1 MRLGT
6 KWLSVLIPVTAVSF
20 FSCTSEL
27 KVGEGDLDLTIT
39 VGGDS
44 LMIPVGSTKAMG
56 ISDFIDLDTVDFIHA
71 DGQGNYYMEMTEAFE
86 EEVSVSDF
94 ANSMTV
100 EGIDREFD
108 SQDFTVYAGSSGS
121 EEGRINVQFEEFNEE
136 CAYRFSFEDAKEDG
150 LVSISSVDFENT
162 YLLPRV
168 HLEADKSIP
177 ASMMLSLEVIVPEKY
192 VFEDS
197 PAVNGTTVTFEG
209 AVTSSGDVD
218 FQPVTMESIE
228 LDLGKDEPFE
238 FEDVF
243 VVSNLSIS
251 VAQSEMEEFDGAV
264 LTVSPGV
271 AFGGDDGMLHPSSF
285 YGKVYIKLDEIVEQI
300 LLDEIPEYLKG
311 EEVMLDFISPYA
323 TVSLMTNS
331 GVPIIIEA
339 DIVPVFESGDSQTDT
354 IGLSLSAPV
363 SDDENVTE
371 TANYWLASENPSELP
386 SGYQWV
392 EADVRNLLS
401 RIPDRLDISV
411 RPFSDTCSVEEH
423 YIDCDAVYDFSGE
436 MMFVLPFEFGDDL
449 YVPVRDTLANMPKE
463 LGTALSTADI
473 MLNGTV
479 ISSFPVSL
487 QLSGD
492 FLNGNYEPLGIK
504 IPEQTIGAGGTD
516 GEPVSSQLSIKVP
529 QSPRAEEIAYLVF
542 QFELLNGTGASI
554 SESSTIQITDIS
566 AGIPGGLTLD
576 LNQE

>member
-1 MRLGT
+1 MKL
-6 KWLSVLIPVTAVSF
+6 LPAMVSF
-20 FSCTSEL
+20 AAAAVCIGCTSEL
-27 KVGEGDLDLTIT
+27 KVGEGDLDMTIT

-44 LMIPVGSTKAMG
+44 LMIPIGSTKAMG
-56 ISDFIDLDTVDFIHA
+56 IGDFIDLDTVDFIEV
-71 DGQGNYYMEMTEAFE
+71 DGQGNYFLKMTDTFE

-94 ANSMTV
+94 AESMTV
-100 EGIDREFD
+100 EGIDRSFD
-108 SQDFTVYAGSSGS
+108 EREFTVYPGATGVSA
-121 EEGRINVQFEEFNEE
+121 EFDFAEEFT
-136 CAYRFSFEDAKEDG
+136 YLFSFQDAKEDG
-150 LVSISSVDFENT
+150 LLSISRVNLKDT

-168 HLEADKSIP
+168 HLEADKIIP
-177 ASMMLSLEVIVPEKY
+177 ESMVLSLDVIVPEKY
-192 VFEDS
+192 KFEDV
-197 PAVNGTTVTFEG
+197 PAVNGTTITFEG
-209 AVTSSGDVD
+209 KVSESGDVD
-218 FQPVTMESIE
+218 FQPVMMEAIE
-228 LDLGKDEPFE
+228 LNLGKEDPFE
-238 FEDVF
+238 FQDEFTVN
-243 VVSNLSIS
+243 NLAIS
-251 VAQSEMEEFDGAV
+251 VDQAEMTEFEGAV
-264 LTVSPGV
+264 LNVSSGV
-271 AFGGDDGMLHPSSF
+271 TFGGDDGMLHPSSF
-285 YGKVYIKLDEIVEQI
+285 YGKVDIKLDEIVEQI

-339 DIVPVFESGDSQTDT
+339 DIVPVFESGDSQTDS

-487 QLSGD
+487 RLSGY
-492 FLNGNYEPLGIK
+492 FLDGNYEPLDIE
-504 IPEQTIGAGGTD
+504 IPKQTIGAGGAA
-516 GEPVSSQLSIKVP
+516 GEPVSSQLSINVP
-529 QSPRAEEIAYLVF
+529 QSPRAGEIAYLVF
-542 QFELLNGTGASI
+542 QFELLEGTGAPI

-576 LNQE
+576 LNE

>member
-44 LMIPVGSTKAMG
+44 LVIPVGSTKAMG

-86 EEVSVSDF
+86 DEVSVSDF

-136 CAYRFSFEDAKEDG
+136 CAYRFSIEDAKEDG

-228 LDLGKDEPFE
+228 LDLGEDEPFE

-285 YGKVYIKLDEIVEQI
+285 YGKVDITLDEIVEQI
-300 LLDEIPEYLKG
+300 LLDDIPQYLKG
-311 EEVMLDFISPYA
+311 EDVYLDFTSPYA
-323 TVSLMTNS
+323 TVSLKTNS
-331 GVPIIIEA
+331 GVPIVMEA
-339 DIVPVFESGDSQTDT
+339 DLAPVFNSGEGQSVSVTLES
-354 IGLSLSAPV
+354 PV
-363 SDDENVTE
+363 SYDENTE
-371 TANYWLASENPSELP
+371 ETVNYWLASESPADLP
-386 SGYQWV
+386 SDYQWV
-392 EADVRNLLS
+392 SADIKGLLS

-411 RPFSDTCSVEEH
+411 RPYSNVDSEEDH
-423 YIDCDAVYDFSGE
+423 FIDCNASYNFSGE
-436 MMFVLPFEFGDDL
+436 MGFVLPFSFGDGL
-449 YVPVRDTLANMPKE
+449 YVPVRDTLDNMPE
-463 LGTALSTADI
+463 EIGTALTNADI

-479 ISSFPVSL
+479 HSSFPVAL
-487 QLSGD
+487 KLSGY
-492 FLNGNYEPLGIK
+492 FLNSSYQALDIE
-504 IPEQTIGAGGTD
+504 IPEQEISAGGSD
-516 GEPVSSQLSIKVP
+516 GTQTTSQLNITVP
-529 QSPRAEEIAYLVF
+529 KSPKAEEIAYLVF
-542 QFELLNGTGASI
+542 QFEIQNGTGVQI
-554 SESSTIQITDIS
+554 SENSTVQITDIS

>member
-1 MRLGT
+1 MRLNELKLLPAT
-6 KWLSVLIPVTAVSF
+6 VSF
-20 FSCTSEL
+20 AAAAVCIGCTSEL
-27 KVGEGDLDLTIT
+27 KVGEGDLDMTIT

-44 LMIPVGSTKAMG
+44 LMIPIGSTKAMG
-56 ISDFIDLDTVDFIHA
+56 IGDFIDLDTVDFIEV
-71 DGQGNYYMEMTEAFE
+71 DGQGNYFLKMTDTFE

-94 ANSMTV
+94 AESMTV
-100 EGIDREFD
+100 EGIDRSFD
-108 SQDFTVYAGSSGS
+108 EREFTVYPGATGVSA
-121 EEGRINVQFEEFNEE
+121 EFDFAEEFT
-136 CAYRFSFEDAKEDG
+136 YLFSFQDAKEDG
-150 LVSISSVDFENT
+150 LLSISRVNLKDT

-168 HLEADKSIP
+168 HLEAEKIIP
-177 ASMMLSLEVIVPEKY
+177 ASMVLSLDVIVPEKY
-192 VFEDS
+192 KFEDV
-197 PAVNGTTVTFEG
+197 PAVNGTTITFEG
-209 AVTSSGDVD
+209 KVSESGDVD
-218 FQPVTMESIE
+218 FQPVMMEAIE
-228 LDLGKDEPFE
+228 LNLGKEDPFE
-238 FEDVF
+238 FQDEFTVN
-243 VVSNLSIS
+243 NLAIS
-251 VAQSEMEEFDGAV
+251 VDQAEMTEFEGAV
-264 LTVSPGV
+264 LNVSSGV
-271 AFGGDDGMLHPSSF
+271 TFGGDDGMLHPSSF
-285 YGKVYIKLDEIVEQI
+285 YGKVDIKLDEIVEQI

-339 DIVPVFESGDSQTDT
+339 DIVPVFESGDSQTDP

-487 QLSGD
+487 RLSGY
-492 FLNGNYEPLGIK
+492 FLDGNYEPLDIE
-504 IPEQTIGAGGTD
+504 IPKQTIGAGGAA
-516 GEPVSSQLSIKVP
+516 GEPVSSQLSINVP
-529 QSPRAEEIAYLVF
+529 QSPRAGEIAYLVF
-542 QFELLNGTGASI
+542 QFELLEGTGAPI

-576 LNQE
+576 LNE

>member
-1 MRLGT
+1 MGLEL
-6 KWLSVLIPVTAVSF
+6 KLKAVLVSVAAAACV
-20 FSCTSEL
+20 SCTSEL
-27 KVGEGDLDLTIT
+27 KVGEGNMDLTIT

-44 LMIPVGSTKAMG
+44 LMLPLGSTESMG
-56 ISDFIDLDTVDFIHA
+56 ISDFLNLDSVDFLYV
-71 DGQGNYYMEMTEAFE
+71 DEYGNYYLEMTDTFE
-86 EEVSVSDF
+86 EEVAVSDF
-94 ANSMTV
+94 AESMTV
-100 EGIDREFD
+100 EGIDRNFD
-108 SQDFTVYAGSSGS
+108 DRDFTVYSDATGIGADFD
-121 EEGRINVQFEEFNEE
+121 FEEEFT
-136 CAYRFSFEDAKEDG
+136 YLFSFQDAKDSG
-150 LVSISSVDFENT
+150 LVSISYVNLENT

-168 HLEADKSIP
+168 HLEADKTIP
-177 ASMMLSLEVIVPEKY
+177 ESMVVSLDVIVPEKY
-192 VFEDS
+192 VFEDV

-209 AVTSSGDVD
+209 NVSSSGDVN
-218 FQPVTMESIE
+218 FQPVMMESIE
-228 LDLGKDEPFE
+228 LNLGENDPFE

-243 VVSNLSIS
+243 TVNNLSIS
-251 VAQSEMEEFDGAV
+251 VDQAEMTEFEGAV
-264 LTVSPGV
+264 LSVSSGV
-271 AFGGDDGMLHPSSF
+271 TSGGDDGMLHPSSF
-285 YGKVYIKLDEIVEQI
+285 YGKVDIRLDEIEEQI

-311 EEVMLDFISPYA
+311 EEVKLDFISPYA

-331 GVPIIIEA
+331 GVPIIIDA
-339 DIVPVFESGDSQTDT
+339 DIVPVFESGDSQTKP

-363 SDDENVTE
+363 SDDETVTE
-371 TANYWLASENPSELP
+371 TANYWLASETPSELP
-386 SGYQWV
+386 SGYQWM

-411 RPFSDTCSVEEH
+411 RPYSDLNNDEDH
-423 YIDCDAVYDFSGE
+423 YIDCNAVYDFSGE
-436 MMFVLPFEFGDDL
+436 MSFVLPFEFGDSL
-449 YVPVRDTLANMPKE
+449 YVPVRDTLADMPEE
-463 LGTALSTADI
+463 LGTALTAADI

-479 ISSFPVSL
+479 VSSFPVSL

-504 IPEQTIGAGGTD
+504 IPKQTIGAGGTD

>member
-1 MRLGT
+1 MKL
-6 KWLSVLIPVTAVSF
+6 LPAMVSF
-20 FSCTSEL
+20 AAAAVCIGCTSEL
-27 KVGEGDLDLTIT
+27 KVGEEDLDLTIT

-56 ISDFIDLDTVDFIHA
+56 IGDFIDLDTVDFIEV
-71 DGQGNYYMEMTEAFE
+71 DGQGNYFLKMTDTFE

-94 ANSMTV
+94 AESMTV
-100 EGIDREFD
+100 EGIDRSFD
-108 SQDFTVYAGSSGS
+108 EREFTVYPGATGVSA
-121 EEGRINVQFEEFNEE
+121 EFDFAEEFT
-136 CAYRFSFEDAKEDG
+136 YLFSFQNAKEDG
-150 LVSISSVDFENT
+150 LLSISRVNLKDT

-168 HLEADKSIP
+168 HLEADKIIP
-177 ASMMLSLEVIVPEKY
+177 ESTVLSLDVIVPEKY
-192 VFEDS
+192 KFEDVL
-197 PAVNGTTVTFEG
+197 AVNGTTITFEG
-209 AVTSSGDVD
+209 KVSESGDVD
-218 FQPVTMESIE
+218 FQPVMMEAIE
-228 LDLGKDEPFE
+228 LNLGKEDPFE
-238 FEDVF
+238 FQDEFTVN
-243 VVSNLSIS
+243 NLAIS
-251 VAQSEMEEFDGAV
+251 VDQAEMTEFEGAV
-264 LTVSPGV
+264 LNVSSGV
-271 AFGGDDGMLHPSSF
+271 TFGGDDGMLHPSSF
-285 YGKVYIKLDEIVEQI
+285 YGKVDIKLDEIVEQI

-339 DIVPVFESGDSQTDT
+339 DIVPVFESGDSQTDP

-436 MMFVLPFEFGDDL
+436 MTFVLPFEFGDDL

-479 ISSFPVSL
+479 ISSFPVAL
-487 QLSGD
+487 RLSGH
-492 FLNGNYEPLGIK
+492 FLDGNYEPLDIE
-504 IPEQTIGAGGTD
+504 IPEQTIGAGGTA
-516 GEPVSSQLSIKVP
+516 GEPVSSQLSINVP
-529 QSPRAEEIAYLVF
+529 QSPRAGEIAYLVF
-542 QFELLNGTGASI
+542 QFELLEGTGAPI
-554 SESSTIQITDIS
+554 SENSTIQITDIS

-576 LNQE
+576 LNE